1 MLLRLSALGLALWLA
16 GCAGTPSRMPPAPGA
31 APAAAPDSFLVAFQ
45 TSQGPFEVMVHRSWA
60 PLAADRFYDLV
71 RRRHY
76 DDVRVFRVV
85 TGYVV
90 QFGLTGDTAV
100 NRAWRTQGLPDE
112 PVRSTNARGRVAFA
126 RAGPATRSVQI
137 FINLADNT
145 PRLDTLTVS
154 GIVGYPPFGEVVRG
168 MEAVDRFHPGY
179 GNAPS
184 QQQDSIVAG
193 GNAWLDQR
201 YPALDRILSA
211 RIVRAWK

>member
-1 MLLRLSALGLALWLA
+1 MLLRLSALGLMLWLA
-16 GCAGTPSRMPPAPGA
+16 GCAGTPSRMPPTPGT

-45 TSQGPFEVMVHRSWA
+45 TSQGPFEVMVHRNWA
-60 PLAADRFYDLV
+60 PLAADRVYDLV